1 MDRPKC
7 GWYANR
13 RLRIQYTFVW
23 CVCVFFFCLVH
34 DSVHISASILLRAL
48 CLFVYFVFR
57 DLFGECGELHFIWL
71 SIWLLRCILKMRI
84 YIQWPLFWR
93 IQIRTVFDIK
103 SMSTKCPRTIT
114 HTHRRCTSIVYW
126 FHFLENPIWIGFRL
140 NSCFF
145 YLWNLR
151 APMDALI
158 YSICV
163 VNPRPTALSQVHWCL
178 RVYVCCVF
186 VYVNAWRRV
195 TIKW

>member
-1 MDRPKC
+1 MQIDGC
-7 GWYANR
+7 VYNTHLYG
-13 RLRIQYTFVW
+13 V
-23 CVCVFFFCLVH
+23 CVCFSVWSTTAYTSQLQSFCVRC
-34 DSVHISASILLRAL
+34 V
-48 CLFVYFVFR
+48 CLFILFFR

-145 YLWNLR
+145 TFEIYEPQWMLW
-151 APMDALI
+151 
-158 YSICV
+158 SI
-163 VNPRPTALSQVHWCL
+163 RSAS
-178 RVYVCCVF
+178 
-186 VYVNAWRRV
+186 
-195 TIKW
+195 

>member
-13 RLRIQYTFVW
+13 RLRVQYTFVW
-23 CVCVFFFCLVH
+23 CVCVCFFFCLVH
-34 DSVHISASILLRAL
+34 NSVHISASILLRAL

-145 YLWNLR
+145 LPLKSTSPNGCFDLFDLRRKSPINGFVSSSLVLTCVYLLC
-151 APMDALI
+151 
-158 YSICV
+158 ICV
-163 VNPRPTALSQVHWCL
+163 S
-178 RVYVCCVF
+178 
-186 VYVNAWRRV
+186 
-195 TIKW
+195 